1 MTFLKYSGMSTVNFS
16 DCFEHLSLLG
26 HVGKRLRGLGIP
38 PPKKKKKCPEK
49 HYLIWVPGGKVM
61 QSTKP
66 QRSALE
72 AHCVSVSFC
81 QVRSLGG
88 SVEPEKWRRTGR
100 GGLNSQLHDT
110 VQGVDYRLDLHIKCK
125 H

>member
-16 DCFEHLSLLG
+16 DCFEHLSLSCWKEIKGSG
-26 HVGKRLRGLGIP
+26 HTP
-38 PPKKKKKCPEK
+38 PLQKKCLEK
-49 HYLIWVPGGKVM
+49 HYLICVPGSKVM

-66 QRSALE
+66 QCSALE
-72 AHCVSVSFC
+72 AHSVSVLFC

-110 VQGVDYRLDLHIKCK
+110 VQGVD
-125 H
+125 

>member
-1 MTFLKYSGMSTVNFS
+1 MSTVNFS

-26 HVGKRLRGLGIP
+26 HVGKRLRGLGILP
-38 PPKKKKKCPEK
+38 QKKKKSLEK
-49 HYLIWVPGGKVM
+49 HYLICVPGSKVM
-61 QSTKP
+61 QPSKP
-66 QRSALE
+66 QCSALE
-72 AHCVSVSFC
+72 AHSVSVLFC
-81 QVRSLGG
+81 LVRSLGG

-110 VQGVDYRLDLHIKCK
+110 VQGVDYRLDLHIKHK